1 MRKGIHGIGVRIGI
15 RTAVRSLLII
25 YLRALDNWIFWEPDA
40 FAWVQEWQIGRR
52 RLFRR
57 NYRDARFAALLE
69 CGLCRGEGYGEA
81 RGDGLGEGDDKG
93 NDEGA
98 ADLPAGARLG
108 GEGGGPGGQIG
119 TGGTED
125 LGAATAGRTEVTET
139 VTITG
144 SAGRTGAT
152 ARTTITARTGATR
165 RTGRTGVMA
174 RTGRTGVMET
184 VTTTGSAGK
193 KSCPLCDGT
202 GRIDRLQP

>member
-93 NDEGA
+93 DDEGDGAGA
-98 ADLPAGARLG
+98 AGLPAGARLG
-108 GEGGGPGGQIG
+108 GEGGGAGCEIG
-119 TGGTED
+119 TGGTGD
-125 LGAATAGRTEVTET
+125 LGAAAGRPEVTE
-139 VTITG
+139 VATITVRTAITG
-144 SAGRTGAT
+144 RRGRTA
-152 ARTTITARTGATR
+152 I
-165 RTGRTGVMA
+165 
-174 RTGRTGVMET
+174 TGRTGVMEA
-184 VTTTGSAGK
+184 TGRTRSAGK